1 MNALVDPSLTE
12 SINPRISFL
21 TNHRGREDHE
31 SWIICA
37 HLLRTFEPQCVRS
50 PALLSGHNVRHSLTA
65 TANARDADGR
75 SLEFGDVLV
84 FGLNSG
90 YDRPGGHHHV
100 GELGALGLVD
110 IGNRDQFN
118 GVLT

>member
-1 MNALVDPSLTE
+1 MHV
-12 SINPRISFL
+12 
-21 TNHRGREDHE
+21 HRNEDLRE
-31 SWIICA
+31 CA
-37 HLLRTFEPQCVRS
+37 HLLRTFELQCVRS

-90 YDRPGGHHHV
+90 DDRPSHHHD
-100 GELGALGLVD
+100 GELGAFTGTN
-110 IGNRDQFN
+110 GYGERDQFN

>member
-1 MNALVDPSLTE
+1 ME
-12 SINPRISFL
+12 MRIL
-21 TNHRGREDHE
+21 RE
-31 SWIICA
+31 CA
-37 HLLRTFEPQCVRS
+37 HLLRTFELQFVRS

-84 FGLNSG
+84 FGLYSG
-90 YDRPGGHHHV
+90 DDRPSHHHD
-100 GELGALGLVD
+100 GELGAFGT
-110 IGNRDQFN
+110 GGYGERDHFN

>member
-12 SINPRISFL
+12 SINPRISLL
-21 TNHRGREDHE
+21 TNHRGKDPE
-31 SWIICA
+31 SLIICA
-37 HLLRTFEPQCVRS
+37 HLLRTFEPQRVRS
-50 PALLSGHNVRHSLTA
+50 PALLLGHNVRHSLTA

-75 SLEFGDVLV
+75 SLKFGDVLV

-90 YDRPGGHHHV
+90 DDRPSSDHHE
-100 GELGALGLVD
+100 GELGALAPVD
-110 IGNRDQFN
+110 MGNRDQFN